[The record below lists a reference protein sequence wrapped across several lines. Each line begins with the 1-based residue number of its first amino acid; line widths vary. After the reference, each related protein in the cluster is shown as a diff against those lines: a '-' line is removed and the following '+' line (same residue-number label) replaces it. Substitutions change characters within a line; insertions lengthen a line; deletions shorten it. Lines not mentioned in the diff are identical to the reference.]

1 VDVVTNLTLT
11 GGVTIQSGTLK
22 AGTNTLSLTGNWTNG
37 VGTTGF
43 SEDTSTVRFVGSA
56 AADIQSDETF
66 YRLELAKSY
75 AGFDALETASNV
87 HVLNDLVITN
97 GTLAWR

>member
-1 VDVVTNLTLT
+1 M
-11 GGVTIQSGTLK
+11 
-22 AGTNTLSLTGNWTNG
+22 LSDL
-37 VGTTGF
+37 
-43 SEDTSTVRFVGSA
+43 
-56 AADIQSDETF
+56 F